1 MITQQQ
7 SDLIEKLMRRHNVP
21 VLYPGEHGYI
31 TLAAHLLVKEI
42 NQWFLDNGV
51 PRKVRFYSA
60 RAWLN
65 RSFPDWVLVGLNQRL
80 KN

>member
-31 TLAAHLLVKEI
+31 KLAARLLVKEI

-51 PRKVRFYSA
+51 QKKVRFYTA
-60 RAWLN
+60 RSWLN
-65 RSFPDWVLVGLNQRL
+65 RSFPVWVLIGLNQRL